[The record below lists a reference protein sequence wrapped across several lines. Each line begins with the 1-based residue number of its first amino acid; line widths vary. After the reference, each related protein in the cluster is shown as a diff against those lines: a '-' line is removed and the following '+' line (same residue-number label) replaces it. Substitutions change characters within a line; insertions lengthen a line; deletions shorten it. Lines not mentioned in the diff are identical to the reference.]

1 MEYFF
6 KQELSEDIRIG
17 ESSLWKQFQSSLSN
31 GDYTTASNI
40 LRLNSSLG
48 SKVIN
53 ADKINQQSQ
62 GLEYLETNIK
72 NNIDVFLNNL
82 LTNLQ
87 TDINNL
93 VSKGNFESSQTYY
106 INNIVTYNNQSFLS
120 LKQQTGNV
128 PTNDYVS
135 WVYLDL
141 VGDVGYSN
149 NLIYRGRYS
158 SETSYSKNNV
168 VSIKINDS
176 NIYNALYVSMTD
188 SNTDNPTSSNN
199 WQIIMKMD
207 ISPQKISVLDSQPI
221 SPQIGEIWLLKK

>member
-6 KQELSEDIRIG
+6 KQELSEDIHIG
-17 ESSLWKQFQSSLSN
+17 ENSLWIQFQSSLSN
-31 GDYTTASNI
+31 GDYITASNI
-40 LRLNSSLG
+40 LRLNSSLE
-48 SKVIN
+48 SKVIS

-72 NNIDVFLNNL
+72 NNIDVFLNTLLINL
-82 LTNLQ
+82 R

-93 VSKGNFESSQTYY
+93 VGKGNFELSQTYY

-120 LKQQTGNV
+120 LKQQTGNI

-149 NLIYRGRYS
+149 DLIYRGRYS
-158 SETSYSKNNV
+158 SGISYSKNNV

-176 NIYNALYVSMTD
+176 NIYNALYVSMTNN
-188 SNTDNPTSSNN
+188 NTDNPTNSDN
-199 WQIIMKMD
+199 WQIIMKMN
-207 ISPQKISVLDSQPI
+207 INPQKISVLDSQPT
-221 SPQIGEIWLLKK
+221 SSQIGEIWLLKK

>member
-6 KQELSEDIRIG
+6 KQELSEDIHIG
-17 ESSLWKQFQSSLSN
+17 EKSLWIQFQSSLSN

-48 SKVIN
+48 NKVIN

-72 NNIDVFLNNL
+72 DNIDVFLNTL
-82 LTNLQ
+82 LINLQ

-93 VSKGNFESSQTYY
+93 VNKGNFELNQTYY
-106 INNIVTYNNQSFLS
+106 TNNIVTYNNQSFLS
-120 LKQQTGNV
+120 LKQQTGNI
-128 PTNDYVS
+128 PTNDYIS

-149 NLIYRGRYS
+149 DLIYRGRYS
-158 SETSYSKNNV
+158 SEISYSKNNV
-168 VSIKINDS
+168 VSMRINDS

-188 SNTDNPTSSNN
+188 SNTDNPTNSNN

-207 ISPQKISVLDSQPI
+207 INSQKINILDSQPI